1 MKEWIIVFLT
11 LFVIYFIFKYAATNS
26 TEGFGGY
33 GICGG
38 DCSMGKGLS
47 YTSYY
52 GKDDD
57 YSTCYTKKKIYLNAV
72 GDSGSDHGEAILEK
86 RFGKLY
92 ITLNCNLPY
101 AKGGVFHTAYGAYHA
116 FLLNTKNED
125 SIYLG
130 TLVRHGDR
138 FYKLTTELLG
148 DYRGYDAICVS
159 RKTED
164 FAPVKILHGSITRQQ
179 CGGD

>member
-1 MKEWIIVFLT
+1 MNEWIIVALI
-11 LFVIYFIFKYAATNS
+11 LFFVWFMLKNDDA
-26 TEGFGGY
+26 EGFGGY

-38 DCSMGKGLS
+38 DCSMGKGLT
-47 YTSYY
+47 YKSYY
-52 GKDDD
+52 GRDDD

-72 GDSGSDHGEAILEK
+72 SDNDNSHGEVILEK
-86 RFGKLY
+86 QFGKLHV
-92 ITLNCNLPY
+92 TLNCNLPY
-101 AKGGVFHTAYGAYHA
+101 AKGGVFHTSYGAYHA
-116 FLLNTKNED
+116 FLINSKTKQ

-148 DYRGYDAICVS
+148 DYRGYDEIKVS

-164 FAPVKILHGSITRQQ
+164 FPPVCILKGSITKQQ
-179 CGGD
+179 CS

>member
-1 MKEWIIVFLT
+1 MKEWIIVSLIIF
-11 LFVIYFIFKYAATNS
+11 FVWFILKNS
-26 TEGFGGY
+26 TEEGFGGY

-38 DCSMGKGLS
+38 DCSMGRGLT
-47 YTSYY
+47 YRTYY
-52 GKDDD
+52 GRDDD
-57 YSTCYTKKKIYLNAV
+57 YSTCYTKKKIYLNSV
-72 GDSGSDHGEAILEK
+72 GTNDSSHGEVMLEK

-101 AKGGVFHTAYGAYHA
+101 AKGGVFHTSYGAYHA
-116 FLLNTKNED
+116 FLVKSKNEKD

-148 DYRGYDAICVS
+148 DYKGYDCIMVA

-164 FAPVKILHGSITRQQ
+164 YPPVTVLRGSITKQQ
-179 CGGD
+179 CGGGL